1 MAFLLTSGTLSLVG
15 LLDLRNKTMSTIDQQ
30 TQQDFAIGQVFSV
43 RGYNYPMIVTAIE
56 GPKANQNLTLM
67 PAVKTD
73 RGWQSHS
80 SFSYGV
86 MACEFV
92 AQITGRIAQ

>member
-1 MAFLLTSGTLSLVG
+1 MQSSIEYVPSLYA
-15 LLDLRNKTMSTIDQQ
+15 L
-30 TQQDFAIGQVFSV
+30 GQVFSV
-43 RGYNYPMIVTAIE
+43 RGYGYPMIITAID
-56 GPKANQNLTLM
+56 GPKDNQNLTLM

-80 SFSYGV
+80 SFIYGV

-92 AQITGRIAQ
+92 SQITGRIA